1 MTWKIRAFS
10 KAEDRPTPKAVYNWR
25 VYYTSLIVAIAG
37 MTIGYDNGFVGGTLV
52 LASFKAEFG
61 LDKLP
66 TTEFNVVTANIVST
80 FQVGCFFGALLVYP
94 FGHLYGLRRGLMWSA
109 GVFVLGCVFCVL
121 PGVANGL
128 AVLYVGRVLT
138 GLGVGATSNLGPI
151 YISEIAPPA
160 IRGQLLAMY
169 DVLWQIGSLV
179 GFWINYAV
187 NRTVPYGQSQWLIPF
202 SLQFIPGGLLFIGT
216 FFIRDSPRWL
226 MMNGDM
232 QKGLETLRWF
242 RKLDETDEYL
252 RFEIAQIEEAIESR
266 AGAVGLGVWGPV
278 KAVCRSPRII
288 KRLIFTT
295 SLFIWQNS
303 SGINAVNYYSPTIF
317 KSLGI
322 GGTNSSLLSTG
333 IFGVLKTTGTFLW
346 MVFLVETTGR
356 RLTLMIGSAGVS
368 LCMYFLGAYVKI
380 ANPTSH
386 NSSGDLD
393 SGGRA
398 AMAFFYIWTVFYS
411 ASWNWTPWVINA
423 EIFDQHVR
431 TFVQAINAAANWFW
445 SFIMARFTPQMFAN
459 MGAGGY
465 GVYFMFASLS
475 TVGLIYVF
483 LLVPETKGIPLEMVD
498 SLFTKGVPAWRAH
511 AYVLSQESELQ
522 KEFVDLPEEKAAIE
536 NLEHADNADDA
547 DDDDQRRQEK

>member
-10 KAEDRPTPKAVYNWR
+10 RAEDRPTPKAVYNFR
-25 VYYTSLIVAIAG
+25 VYYTSLVIAIAG
-37 MTIGYDNGFVGGTLV
+37 AMIGYDNGFVGGTVV
-52 LASFKAEFG
+52 LASFKAQFG
-61 LDKLP
+61 LDKLSSSQ
-66 TTEFNVVTANIVST
+66 FNVVSANIVST
-80 FQVGCFFGALLVYP
+80 FQVGCFFGSLFVYP
-94 FGHLYGLRRGLMWSA
+94 VGHIYGMRRGLMWSSA
-109 GVFVLGCVFCVL
+109 VFLIGCILCLL

-128 AVLYVGRVLT
+128 AVLYVGRVFV

-151 YISEIAPPA
+151 YISEIAPPP

-187 NRTVPYGQSQWLIPF
+187 NRTLPFSSKQWMIPF
-202 SLQFIPGGLLFIGT
+202 ALQFIPGGLLFIGT

-226 MMNGDM
+226 MMNGDVH
-232 QKGLETLRWF
+232 KGLENLRWF
-242 RKLDETDEYL
+242 RKLDETEEYL

-266 AGAVGLGVWGPV
+266 AGTIGLGVWAPV
-278 KAVCRSPRII
+278 KTVFSSPRII
-288 KRLIFTT
+288 KRLIFST
-295 SLFIWQNS
+295 SLFIWQNA

-346 MVFLVETTGR
+346 MTFLVETTGR
-356 RLTLMIGSAGVS
+356 RLTLMIGSSGVS
-368 LCMYFLGAYVKI
+368 FCMYFLGAYVKI
-380 ANPTSH
+380 ANPTHHAANAS
-386 NSSGDLD
+386 LT

-398 AMAFFYIWTVFYS
+398 AQAFFYIWTIFYS

-423 EIFDQHVR
+423 EIYDQQIR
-431 TFVQAINAAANWFW
+431 TFIQAINAAANWFW
-445 SFIMARFTPQMFAN
+445 SFIMARFTPQMFAS
-459 MGAGGY
+459 MGASGY

-475 TVGLIYVF
+475 TLGILYVF

-511 AYVLSQESELQ
+511 SYVLGQESEL
-522 KEFVDLPEEKAAIE
+522 KREFDASPEEKGAIE
-536 NLEHADNADDA
+536 KLEHAEDQADDCHE
-547 DDDDQRRQEK
+547 EKQ